1 MPNDKKFEVPNV
13 SDISIELGI
22 DNRSV
27 VRRGRKGLKSPFKC
41 Q

>member
-22 DNRSV
+22 GNRFV
-27 VRRGRKGLKSPFKC
+27 VRRGQKWLKLPFKC

>member
-27 VRRGRKGLKSPFKC
+27 VRRGQNGLKSPFKC